1 MSVNSF
7 CSKCGAECQA
17 GELFCKACASPMAT
31 GSVAMNT
38 GAPAMARSEKSPIT
52 ALFLCMYLGFFG
64 IHRFYTGKIGT
75 GILMLVTLGGVGIW
89 AVIDLVTIASS
100 KFTDKEGRY
109 LEFTSQDPATKS
121 NKSGNTT
128 LLLASFLGLFGIHR
142 FYVGKIGTG
151 ILMLLTLGGL
161 GIWTLIDII
170 VIACGNF
177 TDKSGQYLNFNRDA
191 KPSTP
196 KIIMV
201 LFVALLSF
209 LTLVALIIASIFF
222 ATSGLTDAAREQ
234 LTALRQQDYEKAYSY
249 TSNEFKKSASLED
262 FIKFVNDYP
271 ALRDNK
277 NATFTTR
284 SIDAAGSGVISGTLE
299 SSDGTTIPVTYMLV
313 KENDQWRILN
323 IDVKHTK
330 AGVNETDSNNSDSH
344 DNKQD

>member
-1 MSVNSF
+1 MSVNSY

-17 GELFCKACASPMAT
+17 GDLFCKACGNSMAT
-31 GSVAMNT
+31 GSVAINPT
-38 GAPAMARSEKSPIT
+38 STAMTKSQRSPIT

-75 GILMLVTLGGVGIW
+75 GILMLVTLGGLGIW
-89 AVIDLVTIASS
+89 AMIDLVTIASS

-109 LEFTSQDPATKS
+109 LEFTSQDPGTKS
-121 NKSGNTT
+121 TKSGNTT
-128 LLLASFLGLFGIHR
+128 LLLALFLGIFGIHR

-161 GIWTLIDII
+161 GIWALIDII

-177 TDKSGQYLNFNRDA
+177 TDKSGQYLNFTRDA
-191 KPSTP
+191 KPSAP
-196 KIIMV
+196 KITMV
-201 LFVALLSF
+201 IGIALLSL
-209 LTLVALIIASIFF
+209 LTLVSLIIASVFF

-271 ALRDNK
+271 ALSDNK
-277 NATFTTR
+277 NATFTNR
-284 SIDAAGSGVISGTLE
+284 SIDAAGTGVISGTLE

-313 KENDQWRILN
+313 KENDQWKILN

-330 AGVNETDSNNSDSH
+330 AGVNETDSNNSGSN
-344 DNKQD
+344 DNKQN